1 MRHRTFIFV
10 CSFTQRE
17 RESSHSSGRGAE
29 RGSHAVS
36 AEPDGGLKLTNC
48 EIITW
53 AEIKQTLNG
62 LSHPGAPKLSAH
74 PRTGRSAGPSHR
86 VPSRRPVPWRPP
98 GRVSTAASLPQG
110 SRTRPP
116 QMTTCP
122 HRTLSQRPGRETSWM
137 PPLRWLFPVVLPR
150 ASGLIHSFLHSRM
163 RPEPHWV
170 SDSGKPILAS
180 NASNPYCCLVRATG
194 AADGGSVRGHA
205 RRK

>member
-1 MRHRTFIFV
+1 MTFIFV

-62 LSHPGAPKLSAH
+62 LSHPGAPKLSAQ
-74 PRTGRSAGPSHR
+74 PRPGRSVGPSHR
-86 VPSRRPVPWRPP
+86 VPSRRPVPWAPSRQGQHRGLSPP
-98 GRVSTAASLPQG
+98 GQPHPA
-110 SRTRPP
+110 P

-137 PPLRWLFPVVLPR
+137 PPLRWLFPVVLPT
-150 ASGLIHSFLHSRM
+150 ASGLICSFLHSRM

-170 SDSGKPILAS
+170 SDSGKPKCIQSLLLPCQS
-180 NASNPYCCLVRATG
+180 RWCGRRGERSRKQG
-194 AADGGSVRGHA
+194 AAQAAV
-205 RRK
+205 